1 MQDEDK
7 TVIQTLYLFI
17 ILALVGSIL
26 ILVSALMT
34 SHGVFNTFAL
44 SGLVGVIT
52 CLIVLLLLNAKYFSL
67 PRVILPSAVYLL
79 ATYLIFTG
87 ATVGVRDDAV
97 LLYSLVVA
105 MAGLLLGKKGVVVFG
120 VLSVTVVVGSVYAEV
135 NGFLVN
141 HITEKT
147 TTYNTLVNAGVI
159 YSLTFGMMY
168 ILVNILTTN
177 LVKMRLSQR
186 ELTHANQ
193 ELLTVRES
201 LEQQVTERTRAA
213 EIARIEA
220 ELARHEA
227 EAQVWLTRGQAQLA
241 EQMRGDLDVRTL
253 ANNITSHLSQ
263 YIGAHAGALFVVSG
277 DLLILTGRYA
287 YVEHAGQKA
296 EFHFGENLI
305 GEVAKAK
312 QMILVK
318 DIPADAPV
326 ISSALGETLPR
337 QILIVPLESND
348 QVFGVLEFATL
359 TQFMPEHVTLLKRV
373 SESVATALRT
383 VQTRVVMSQLLAQSQ
398 TRAEELSAD
407 KLET

>member
-1 MQDEDK
+1 MRFAMQDEDK

-17 ILALVGSIL
+17 VIALIGSIL
-26 ILVSALMT
+26 ILASALMT

-44 SGLVGVIT
+44 SGSVGVIT
-52 CLIVLLLLNAKYFSL
+52 CLVVLFLLNAKYFSL

-105 MAGLLLGKKGVVVFG
+105 MAGLLLGMKGVVIFG
-120 VLSVTVVVGSVYAEV
+120 VLSVAVVVGSVYAEV

-168 ILVNILTTN
+168 ILVNILTSN
-177 LVKMRLSQR
+177 LVKMRLSQQ
-186 ELTHANQ
+186 ELTRANQ

-227 EAQVWLTRGQAQLA
+227 ESQVWLTRGQAQLA
-241 EQMRGDLDVRTL
+241 EQVRGDLDMHTL
-253 ANNITSHLSQ
+253 SNKIISHLSQ
-263 YIGAHAGALFVVSG
+263 YIGAQVGALFIASG

-287 YVEHAGQKA
+287 YVEHSGQKK
-296 EFHFGENLI
+296 EFYFGENLI
-305 GEVAKAK
+305 GEAAKANHI
-312 QMILVK
+312 ILVN

-337 QILIVPLESND
+337 QILIIPLELND
-348 QVFGVLEFATL
+348 QVFGALEFATL
-359 TQFMPEHVTLLKRV
+359 TQFKPEHETLLKRV
-373 SESVATALRT
+373 SESVATALQT
-383 VQTRVVMSQLLAQSQ
+383 AQTRVVMSELLAQSQ
-398 TRAEELSAD
+398 TRGN
-407 KLET
+407 